1 MNNAITKSAIVAAAL
16 GLLWDGI
23 ASRGYYEDDRLHRY
37 GCHAVSEGHASLTG
51 GKFEVS
57 RHNEVVQQIHT
68 RITQYIGGYGTA
80 YGYMVEELGRV
91 GPEDDEVQA
100 FRKKMLE
107 DLLAEYQTEELI
119 ASVKKSD
126 ILKEAKK
133 FLATD
138 NEHYMQPRVTT
149 YICHSVSRAISDR
162 KSAYPSNDAYREAMD
177 RLEDELRT
185 TIETRLGTGTFTGA
199 ISNLLG
205 EDFADSLTYDQIQA
219 FRHKWLDALTSE
231 YMGIEA

>member
-23 ASRGYYEDDRLHRY
+23 AARGYYEDDRLHRY

-107 DLLAEYQTEELI
+107 DILAEYQTEELI

-126 ILKEAKK
+126 ILAEAKEY
-133 FLATD
+133 LAKD
-138 NEHYMQPRVTT
+138 SDHYMQPRITM

-162 KSAYPSNDAYREAMD
+162 MNANPTKAAYQEALGRM
-177 RLEDELRT
+177 EDSLRNE
-185 TIETRLGTGTFTGA
+185 IETRLGTGTFVGA

-205 EDFADSLTYDQIQA
+205 DDFAESLTTEQIQTY
-219 FRHKWLDALTSE
+219 RHNWLDRLISE
-231 YMGIEA
+231 FKGSEE